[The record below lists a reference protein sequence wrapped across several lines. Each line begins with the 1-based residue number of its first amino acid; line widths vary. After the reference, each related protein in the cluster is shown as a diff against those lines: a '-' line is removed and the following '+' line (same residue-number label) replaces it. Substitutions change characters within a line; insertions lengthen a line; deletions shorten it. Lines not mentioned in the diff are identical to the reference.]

1 MFRDLFS
8 RKVSNFRLL
17 TLWSIHGGD
26 KMIVVGEREK
36 GPSSYQEVKQ
46 REGVLE
52 RRRKR
57 GKERNEGIDMKNK
70 EA

>member
-26 KMIVVGEREK
+26 KMMVVEEREK

-46 REGVLE
+46 
-52 RRRKR
+52 
-57 GKERNEGIDMKNK
+57 
-70 EA
+70 